1 MAQSLHL
8 CTAGSAMSGIDT
20 YHDFFSVL
28 RSFIKHCRTGIDLR
42 VIRVSPG
49 GIKSDLAAILINHRG
64 RCRFGFFRFCC
75 IIHGWDFFRSRF
87 CVRLFEFF
95 LGFRLPLGRGFFL
108 SSFCIRL
115 LRHWFFLRSLYI
127 FHFRHLHLLRPAA
140 AYSQH
145 QYARQQAHHHFL
157 FHHLSPAF
165 R

>member
-8 CTAGSAMSGIDT
+8 CTARSAMSSIDT

-49 GIKSDLAAILINHRG
+49 GIKGDLAAVLINHRG
-64 RCRFGFFRFCC
+64 RCRFGFFRFGFFRFCFSRFCC
-75 IIHGWDFFRSRF
+75 IIHRWDFFQ
-87 CVRLFEFF
+87 LI
-95 LGFRLPLGRGFFL
+95 
-108 SSFCIRL
+108 FCISLLLFVAFFFRCL
-115 LRHWFFLRSLYI
+115 LRHRFFLRSLYI

-145 QYARQQAHHHFL
+145 QYASQQAHHHFL
-157 FHHLSPAF
+157 LHHLSPAF